1 MKASVPSFH
10 ISSRSRLKGKAR
22 VFIDSRQD
30 TLHTGRFEVAADV
43 HFDPTADAYPVGTLK
58 IKVDLSE
65 SAQANFSATSV
76 ELTNAFG
83 KHNPTV
89 ALTGRCTTRSR
100 VKGKGF
106 RYWLLVANNK
116 QTRTTKTPDIVSF
129 AIHDNAGNQVA
140 YGTGPVAQGDLEVR
154 T

>member
-10 ISSRSRLKGKAR
+10 ISSKSRLKGKAR

-43 HFDPTADAYPVGTLK
+43 RFNPAADAYPAGTLK

-83 KHNPTV
+83 S
-89 ALTGRCTTRSR
+89 TTRSR

-116 QTRTTKTPDIVSF
+116 RTRNTKTPDIVSF

-140 YGTGPVAQGDLEVR
+140 YGTGPVAQGDLEVQ